1 MSVSILF
8 SALLALILT
17 PALCATIL
25 KPIDGHHQKKGFFA
39 WFDRSFD
46 KVTKK
51 YELMLLKIIKHTVP
65 MMVIFLVI
73 TGITFAGMKYWPT
86 AFMPEEDQ
94 GWFMT
99 SFQLPSDATAERTRN
114 VVNQFENNLKDNPDV
129 KVIPPFWD
137 GVLVVQAKM

>member
-1 MSVSILF
+1 MLWIVPSGSPFVLVAFGFGLIEFDGLAILVGWLIGAFSIGVSGVEDTVRYIH
-8 SALLALILT
+8 T
-17 PALCATIL
+17 QEE
-25 KPIDGHHQKKGFFA
+25 HHQKKGFFA

-86 AFMPEEDQ
+86 AFMPEAHLSLED
-94 GWFMT
+94 
-99 SFQLPSDATAERTRN
+99 
-114 VVNQFENNLKDNPDV
+114 
-129 KVIPPFWD
+129 
-137 GVLVVQAKM
+137 